1 MKTVF
6 RSSLDVFLRTL
17 MVTALAFASYP
28 LVAAAKDFAY
38 PLKCILAVFYYIVFM
53 YFCIFNLWTAG
64 CKDKIKV
71 NAGHMKPMFWKG
83 FASSA
88 VVFVPSAV
96 VYTLGVLLPDCGIRS
111 GIRILNYILSGHAM
125 YIYAMFGVTSAEGG
139 LAGALITAFF
149 CLSGIIAAGVAYI
162 IGFKDIKI
170 IQPWLDQWKKN

>member
-1 MKTVF
+1 MDL
-6 RSSLDVFLRTL
+6 S
-17 MVTALAFASYP
+17 MG
-28 LVAAAKDFAY
+28 
-38 PLKCILAVFYYIVFM
+38 IVVPPF
-53 YFCIFNLWTAG
+53 
-64 CKDKIKV
+64 
-71 NAGHMKPMFWKG
+71 P
-83 FASSA
+83 
-88 VVFVPSAV
+88 VVPAAV